1 MKKAILYSLLVLAP
15 LTLTGCPGEG
25 AGQLQS
31 SSYYEPRE
39 PNYITVTV
47 KSDRYTQPNFWGG
60 SQYQF
65 SAVADTNLYMFK
77 ALRDME
83 DLDSMINED
92 DVVRL
97 IAEDSM
103 VLGDIEGDNEF
114 FIELED
120 IDTINGLK
128 VKRLHSF

>member
-1 MKKAILYSLLVLAP
+1 MKKAILYPLLALTA
-15 LTLTGCPGEG
+15 LTLTGCPGEIERPP
-25 AGQLQS
+25 ADCPYRNQ
-31 SSYYEPRE
+31 PRE
-39 PNYITVTV
+39 PNYMTVTV

-65 SAVADTNLYMFK
+65 SAVADTSLYIFK

-97 IAEDSM
+97 KAEHTMYMLD
-103 VLGDIEGDNEF
+103 EKGDNEF
-114 FIELED
+114 FIKLED
-120 IDTINGLK
+120 IDTVNGIK
-128 VKRLHSF
+128 VN